1 MNRPSFIKF
10 SSSKVRKRSSRVKRE
25 RVSFIMVGLF
35 KRTILC
41 DLCLPKPTS
50 PRLRCL
56 SFRTL
61 KMDERAL
68 RMGERRRLLEEEMYL
83 EEEDE
88 ELWFC
93 CGLHRVEGPSYYD
106 ITTVFL
112 WIFSAFCLYLIFRA
126 IFATQES
133 EPM

>member
-1 MNRPSFIKF
+1 M
-10 SSSKVRKRSSRVKRE
+10 RSLLAEAHV
-25 RVSFIMVGLF
+25 
-35 KRTILC
+35 
-41 DLCLPKPTS
+41 

-93 CGLHRVEGPSYYD
+93 CGLHRIQGPSYYD
-106 ITTVFL
+106 TTTVFL

-133 EPM
+133 EPI

>member
-1 MNRPSFIKF
+1 MVIQGQKRACFFYNGWSLQEDHL
-10 SSSKVRKRSSRVKRE
+10 VRSLLAE
-25 RVSFIMVGLF
+25 AHL
-35 KRTILC
+35 
-41 DLCLPKPTS
+41 
-50 PRLRCL
+50 PRLQCL

-61 KMDERAL
+61 KMDERAS

-93 CGLHRVEGPSYYD
+93 CGLHRIEGPSYYD

-126 IFATQES
+126 IFATQKIEQ
-133 EPM
+133 M

>member
-1 MNRPSFIKF
+1 
-10 SSSKVRKRSSRVKRE
+10 
-25 RVSFIMVGLF
+25 
-35 KRTILC
+35 
-41 DLCLPKPTS
+41 
-50 PRLRCL
+50 
-56 SFRTL
+56 
-61 KMDERAL
+61 
-68 RMGERRRLLEEEMYL
+68 MGERRRLLEEEMFL